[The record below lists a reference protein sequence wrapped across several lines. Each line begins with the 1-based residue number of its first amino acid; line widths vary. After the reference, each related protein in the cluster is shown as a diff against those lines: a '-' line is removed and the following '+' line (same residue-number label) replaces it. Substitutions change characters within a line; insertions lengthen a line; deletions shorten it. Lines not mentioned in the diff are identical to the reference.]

1 MDVNNYNN
9 NNAKVYPIAVNSATV
24 VAVPCPPIPVA
35 DVVRAAPKKISPS
48 SVAELKN
55 QGYTDGLIQSIT
67 NNMDAFP
74 QRIWVVDNS
83 GSMATQDGHRL
94 LQTLD
99 NRVKLLDCTRW
110 AEIQDTVS
118 YHARVCALLE
128 APISFRLLNPV
139 YGKKEF
145 GVAERPDHIQQ
156 DLVSTLNNIRQVSPR
171 GVTPLSERVMEI
183 SSYLYSIKDQLE
195 ARGQKTVIVL
205 ATDGLPS
212 NRYGKTS
219 PHTMNEFKNALRSME
234 GLPVWLVIRLCTD
247 DEETVEFYNNI
258 DCQLEMSCDV
268 LDDFFAEALEVYE
281 HNSWLTYGLPF
292 HRMRE
297 MGFYHKL
304 FDLIDERPLTKD
316 ELRDFF
322 LLIYGADALDG
333 IPDPQVDWDRFLAR
347 IAAVTSKEQLQ
358 FNPVTKRMMPW
369 VDISKLAFKYG
380 DMADCNKCLHY

>member
-1 MDVNNYNN
+1 MQNYSNKNN
-9 NNAKVYPIAVNSATV
+9 NNAKVYPIAVNNATV
-24 VAVPCPPIPVA
+24 VAIPCPPSIPVA
-35 DVVRAAPKKISPS
+35 DAVKFAPKKISAS
-48 SVAELKN
+48 SVNELKS

-67 NNMDAFP
+67 NNLDAFP
-74 QRIWVVDNS
+74 MRIWVVDNS
-83 GSMATQDGHRL
+83 GSMTTPDGHRL
-94 LQTLD
+94 LQTMD
-99 NRVKLLDCTRW
+99 NRIKVYDCTRW
-110 AEIQDTVS
+110 AEIQDTVT
-118 YHARVCALLE
+118 YHARVAALLE

-145 GVAERPDHIQQ
+145 GVAERPNHIQD
-156 DLVSTLNNIRQVSPR
+156 DLKLALSNIRQVSPR

-183 SSYLYSIKDQLE
+183 SSYLYSIRDQLE
-195 ARGQKTVIVL
+195 AKGQKTVIVL

-212 NRYGKTS
+212 NRYGETS
-219 PHTMNEFKNALRSME
+219 RHTMNEFKNALRSME

-258 DCQLEMSCDV
+258 DSQLEMSCDV

-333 IPDPQVDWDRFLAR
+333 IPDPHVDWERFLER
-347 IAAVTSKEQLQ
+347 IDTVTNAEKLQ
-358 FNPVTKRMMPW
+358 YNPVKKRMMPW

-380 DMADCNKCLHY
+380 DMADCKCL